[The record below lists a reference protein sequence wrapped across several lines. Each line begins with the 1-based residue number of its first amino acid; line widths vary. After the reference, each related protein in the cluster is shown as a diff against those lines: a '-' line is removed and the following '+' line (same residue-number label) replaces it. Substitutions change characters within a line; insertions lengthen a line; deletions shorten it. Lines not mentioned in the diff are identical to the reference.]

1 MNDANVNVDVNANA
15 TIDGSVNNN
24 EALDINL
31 GETQQIDVSFSNGT
45 ENLSVDL
52 SGDGNITIELG
63 NIYDLGSCK
72 VVYNT
77 TAFWNSYPDLV
88 AKKGYIYIY
97 SDYMQSGGQNIA
109 GFKVGDGT
117 SYLIDMPF
125 TDKISM
131 EHIQNNTIHITQEER
146 EFWNNKVRCYIDP
159 LNAHGVIFTTH

>member
-15 TIDGSVNNN
+15 TIDGSVNSN

-31 GETQQIDVSFSNGT
+31 GETQQIDVSLSNST

-52 SGDGNITIELG
+52 SGDGSITIELG

-88 AKKGYIYIY
+88 AKRGYIYIY
-97 SDYMQSGGQNIA
+97 SDYMQSGGQDIA
-109 GFKVGDGT
+109 GFKAGDGS

-125 TDKISM
+125 TDKLSV

-159 LNAHGVIFTTH
+159 LNAHGIIFTTH